1 MVLGKESPTYNL
13 PLPCKFFSIGAARS
27 SLQIKMIT
35 NIEILFMTKFEFFCA
50 KPTIIFSNNWN
61 NLAVRPTFDD

>member
-35 NIEILFMTKFEFFCA
+35 NIEILFMTKFEFFLR
-50 KPTIIFSNNWN
+50 KTNNYIFLTI
-61 NLAVRPTFDD
+61 VTT

>member
-35 NIEILFMTKFEFFCA
+35 NIEILFMTRFDFFA
-50 KPTIIFSNNWN
+50 QNQQLYILTI
-61 NLAVRPTFDD
+61 VTT

>member
-35 NIEILFMTKFEFFCA
+35 NIEILFMTKFDFFA
-50 KPTIIFSNNWN
+50 QNQQLYFSNNCN